1 MSRLIKTL
9 IIVLPAIILL
19 VFSLAISMQAEAG
32 VAIDCEGTIQA
43 WQNDRS
49 MSGFMSSHSCNCSN
63 GSDKSPVCSG
73 SGSTKGVNNSK
84 GSSNVLKNTV
94 KQTLIEGVVGGLLNP
109 PHPKSGKGNA
119 NPAAPTISPA
129 QQKINQQIQEEKAA
143 QDAAYSANQQKL
155 LLDLKG
161 DITISKPNV
170 IDLKAPPEPS
180 AVRQLGIL
188 EREGRQAV
196 SEGKRSDW
204 ENPPKNLPPA
214 VIPKVPDPVG
224 DLSSQEP
231 HLKDLLGQ
239 ITASRQKVTTLD
251 QEVKQLEET
260 VAKEERK
267 PSTENKGD
275 DDALRKAREA
285 LQRAKENRDK
295 TAAELKRLE
304 EQAAAARS
312 ATESTTNGHP

>member
-1 MSRLIKTL
+1 L
-9 IIVLPAIILL
+9 
-19 VFSLAISMQAEAG
+19 
-32 VAIDCEGTIQA
+32 D
-43 WQNDRS
+43 
-49 MSGFMSSHSCNCSN
+49 
-63 GSDKSPVCSG
+63 
-73 SGSTKGVNNSK
+73 
-84 GSSNVLKNTV
+84 
-94 KQTLIEGVVGGLLNP
+94 P
-109 PHPKSGKGNA
+109 PHPKNGKGNA
-119 NPAAPTISPA
+119 NVFSPAISPA

-143 QDAAYSANQQKL
+143 EDAAYSANQQKL

-161 DITISKPNV
+161 DIAVSKPNT

-188 EREGRQAV
+188 EREGRQSV

-214 VIPKVPDPVG
+214 VIPKVPETVG
-224 DLSSQEP
+224 DRSSHEAL
-231 HLKDLLGQ
+231 LKDLMGR

-260 VAKEERK
+260 VAKEEK
-267 PSTENKGD
+267 ISATENKAD

-295 TAAELKRLE
+295 TAAELRRLE
-304 EQAAAARS
+304 EQEAAARS
-312 ATESTTNGHP
+312 ATESTTTGHQ